1 MSDIIK
7 TQRSFATKALHQ
19 PTHRFDHLYRIICQ
33 REWIETALEG
43 VLANKGART
52 PGIDGLTK
60 EDLATESARL
70 TLVQAIE
77 QELRGCSFRPS
88 PVRRV
93 YIPKGNGKQR
103 PLGISTLKDRVVQML
118 IKKVLEPIWENDFLN
133 CSNGFRL
140 GRRTMDC
147 IALLDS
153 YINERN
159 KYFWVIEGDIRGAFD
174 NVCQKILLDLLAE
187 RVADSRLLELI
198 DHFLKAG
205 LMQGKLFHRIDTGV
219 PQGAICS
226 PLMANIYLH
235 QLDLYWWR
243 HYGSLD
249 RKVKEHRRQT
259 QQGNCALIRYADDW
273 LLLTNG
279 SKQEAYRLRDEFQ
292 SFLAERLKLELAVE
306 KTHVTHVNDGF
317 NFLGF
322 QVRRYLSGHDR
333 PKLLVTPSTK
343 AQQCLKAKIKEM
355 TARRRFRDSPLLKFG
370 ALNAVLRGWITYYRH
385 SNAKDTAKDLDFWVN
400 RRLFWWLAKRHR
412 LNARRILTMYQ
423 HRENGTHN
431 NLAIQNGE
439 QALFLYRMSDQ
450 SITKYRSRK
459 PPNPYLTGDWMTQVE
474 QPEAPL
480 PDYVWLGNAENNEQW
495 REIKAQVKAE
505 RGAQCERC
513 GSAVNLDLHHRKA
526 KRYSGKDTIDNA
538 ELLCEPCHVRTPTYG
553 DHSRLQ

>member
-33 REWIETALEG
+33 REWIETALES

-333 PKLLVTPSTK
+333 PKLLVTPSAK

>member
-33 REWIETALEG
+33 REWIETALES

-118 IKKVLEPIWENDFLN
+118 IKMVLEPIWENDFLN

-333 PKLLVTPSTK
+333 PKLLVTPSAK

-450 SITKYRSRK
+450 PITKYRSRK

>member
-33 REWIETALEG
+33 REWIETALES

-118 IKKVLEPIWENDFLN
+118 IKMVLEPIWENDFLN